1 MFTRKRVLL
10 AAAIL
15 APIAALAQTPNLGVP
30 ISEEE
35 IATWNI
41 DVSPDGM
48 GLPPGNG
55 TATDGAPIYAQ
66 KCALCHGVN
75 AEGGISLALVGG
87 EPLTT
92 GIDAIKTIGNFW
104 EYSTTV
110 FDYTRRAMPWLTP
123 RTLTDDE
130 VYALTAYMLHINGII
145 EEDEVMNAET
155 LPQVQMPN
163 RDGFI
168 VRYPELMP

>member
-1 MFTRKRVLL
+1 MSTRNPALL

-15 APIAALAQTPNLGVP
+15 IPMGAFAQTPNLGMP

-35 IATWNI
+35 ISAWNI
-41 DVSPDGM
+41 DVSPDGT
-48 GLPPGNG
+48 GLPPGSG
-55 TATDGAPIYAQ
+55 TAIDGEPIYAQ

-75 AEGGISLALVGG
+75 AEGGISLPLVGG

-104 EYSTTV
+104 EYSTTI

-130 VYALTAYMLHINGII
+130 VYALTAYLLHINGII

-163 RDGFI
+163 HDGFI